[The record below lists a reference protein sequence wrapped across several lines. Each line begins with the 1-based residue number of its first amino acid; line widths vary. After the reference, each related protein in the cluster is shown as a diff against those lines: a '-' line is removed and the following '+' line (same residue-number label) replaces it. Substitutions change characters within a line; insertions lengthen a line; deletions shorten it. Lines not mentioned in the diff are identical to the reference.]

1 VPGFLCA
8 DQGGFSLHANVRIEH
23 DQREKLERL
32 ARYVARPPLATE
44 RLSLLPDGRVTHQL
58 RRPWRDGTTH
68 FVFDPLTFIERLA
81 ALVPRPRRPLLT
93 YHGVLAPAASW
104 RDAIVPAPPSTC
116 SEGEAQPR
124 RWRTWAELMKR
135 AFDVEVLVCPHCGG
149 ARRLISLITDPA
161 IIHRIS
167 NHLKLPLEFPSVAP
181 SRAPPESSI
190 PF

>member
-1 VPGFLCA
+1 MT
-8 DQGGFSLHANVRIEH
+8 
-23 DQREKLERL
+23 
-32 ARYVARPPLATE
+32 Y
-44 RLSLLPDGRVTHQL
+44 QL

-68 FVFDPLTFIERLA
+68 FIFDPLTFIERLA

-104 RDAIVPAPPSTC
+104 RDSIVPAPPSTC
-116 SEGEAQPR
+116 LHSEGEAQPE

-135 AFDVEVLVCPHCGG
+135 AFDVDVLLCPHCGG
-149 ARRLISLITDPA
+149 VRRLISLITDPT
-161 IIHRIS
+161 IIHRILA
-167 NHLKLPLEFPSVAP
+167 HLRLPLEFPSVAP

>member
-1 VPGFLCA
+1 MPW
-8 DQGGFSLHANVRIEH
+8 HAQTAPLIAPITYAAC
-23 DQREKLERL
+23 L
-32 ARYVARPPLATE
+32 ASHR
-44 RLSLLPDGRVTHQL
+44 DL
-58 RRPWRDGTTH
+58 RS
-68 FVFDPLTFIERLA
+68 F
-81 ALVPRPRRPLLT
+81 
-93 YHGVLAPAASW
+93 
-104 RDAIVPAPPSTC
+104 STC
-116 SEGEAQPR
+116 SYSEGEAQPR

-161 IIHRIS
+161 IIHRIL